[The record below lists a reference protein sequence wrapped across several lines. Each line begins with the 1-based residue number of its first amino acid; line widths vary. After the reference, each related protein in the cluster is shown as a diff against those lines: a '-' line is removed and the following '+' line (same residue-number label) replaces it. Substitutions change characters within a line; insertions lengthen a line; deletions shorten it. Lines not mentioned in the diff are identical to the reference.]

1 MGRLIH
7 LLRLFPV
14 LLTPLGSAILTSC
27 QLPASSRPADVREF
41 RKNGE
46 KSIRAQLSA
55 DGQHLGL
62 RFLLKGKDAYAT
74 ASLTKST
81 TALTF
86 HQDAKAAATEL
97 GSKPATVPVFGPA
110 VWRATADTLAF
121 RLAPDN
127 PKQGTLILAGG
138 RELIAHRV
146 EGKGRLTPLDQR
158 PRSLKIVRSV
168 NARTLA
174 GEVFRDRC
182 DALDRPGGTTG
193 PVVLLTGTYPELVYL
208 DRARRRLV
216 FLTVPAE
223 DAVGLPLQSQW
234 DSGSHIARQLG
245 SFIFRSNVVALLKNP
260 FSTSRRFV
268 ASTTSIAS
276 AGIGRILSRL
286 PDGPPPPVKPRAPMN
301 LQEWQAELSGLCS
314 APQVGASLR
323 IRLGGD
329 EFFPDFVQA
338 MQEARKEIDLQMY
351 IFDNDDYAVSIAD
364 LLRKKSNEGLRVRV
378 LMDEAASFSA
388 ANAPPESP
396 MPADFTPPDNIVR
409 YLRNDSSVQVR
420 CMPMS
425 ALTASHTKIITVDRA
440 IAWLG
445 GMNIGREYRYDW
457 HDMMVEVRGPL
468 VPWIQHD
475 FSMAWARHGW
485 GGDFAVA
492 RRRLTSPARGAAE
505 NQPIPAGMIPV
516 QPLYTSSSR
525 QEIAK
530 AQLAALNRS
539 QQRVWVQNAYLSD
552 DAYITALVNARYR
565 GVDVRVVFP
574 ADNDNGIMAANN
586 RAMVPLLRRHGI
598 RVYLL
603 PGMSH
608 VKAALYDG
616 WACVGSANFDR
627 LSLRVNNEFSIGFS
641 DPKTVRDLEQR
652 LFETDFR
659 RSREITGQPQ
669 PGPTDELMNALIRS
683 LAGQL

>member
-1 MGRLIH
+1 MGRLS
-7 LLRLFPV
+7 
-14 LLTPLGSAILTSC
+14 LLTKCLPALLILTGPAFLTSC
-27 QLPASSRPADVREF
+27 RIPSSGSAAEVHEIRR
-41 RKNGE
+41 NGE
-46 KSIRAQLSA
+46 KAIRAQLSA
-55 DGQHLGL
+55 DGTHLGI
-62 RFLLKGKDAYAT
+62 RFRIKGRDAHAT
-74 ASLTKST
+74 ASLTRPGA

-86 HQDAKAAATEL
+86 HAEGKSAAAAL
-97 GSKPATVPVFGPA
+97 APNPVTVPVSGPI
-110 VWRATADTLAF
+110 VWRRTADSLAL
-121 RLAPDN
+121 RLAPEN
-127 PKQGTLILAGG
+127 PNQGTLILAGG

-146 EGKGRLTPLDQR
+146 DGQGRLTPLHQR
-158 PRSLKIVRSV
+158 PRGLKITGSIKA
-168 NARTLA
+168 ARLA
-174 GEVFRDRC
+174 EEVFTDRG
-182 DALDRPGGTTG
+182 DALDRTGGTTG
-193 PVVLLTGTYPELVYL
+193 PMVLLTGTYPELIYL
-208 DRARRRLV
+208 DRTRRSLV
-216 FLTVPAE
+216 FLTIPAE

-234 DSGSHIARQLG
+234 NTGSHIARQLG
-245 SFIFRSNVVALLKNP
+245 SFILRSNVIAVVKNP
-260 FSTSRRFV
+260 FSTTRRFV

-286 PDGPPPPVKPRAPMN
+286 PAGPPPPVKSRPPMN
-301 LQEWQAELSGLCS
+301 PQAWQAELSGLCS
-314 APQVGASLR
+314 APQVGAALR

-329 EFFPDFVQA
+329 EFFPDFIQA
-338 MQEARKEIDLQMY
+338 LQEARKQIDLQMY

-364 LLRKKSNEGLRVRV
+364 LLRRKSNEGLRVRV
-378 LMDEAASFSA
+378 LMDESASFSA

-396 MPADFTPPDNIVR
+396 MPADFTPPDSIVR

-425 ALTASHTKIITVDRA
+425 ALTASHTKIITVDKTV
-440 IAWLG
+440 AWLG

-457 HDMMVEVRGPL
+457 HDMMVEVSGPL

-492 RRRLTSPARGAAE
+492 RRRFSSPARGATQE
-505 NQPIPAGMIPV
+505 PIPPGMIPV

-525 QEIAK
+525 QEIAT
-530 AQLAALNRS
+530 AQLAAMNRS
-539 QQRVWVQNAYLSD
+539 QKRVWVQNAYMSD

-627 LSLRVNNEFSIGFS
+627 LSLRVNSEFSIGFS
-641 DPKTVRDLEQR
+641 DPKTVSELEKR
-652 LFETDFR
+652 LFETDFL
-659 RSREITGQPQ
+659 RSREVTGQPQ